1 MNIQSEQKTFDRALQ
16 KLEFD
21 MEWNLEKSSGVRKK
35 LDRQMRREQLRSQ
48 SLKML
53 GYVATVGV
61 AFAFLFLVISLSGS
75 SSEFFNESLVSG
87 TKSEKLYTME
97 MINGKETPVLT
108 NKGMESV
115 VYPMDAYN
123 NIETITGEPTLA
135 VSVEN
140 TGKKEKMFTQAF
152 YPTTSQG
159 RFISVH
165 YTTNDMESVEKMAA
179 HFLPSTPLYG
189 RVIREI
195 NIAGKR
201 GILYEPTTE
210 YGSAQLFIITEKYV
224 YYMSNSGITE
234 KKQGDTEELVQL
246 AKLFNF
252 EAER

>member
-21 MEWNLEKSSGVRKK
+21 MEWNIEKSNGVRKK
-35 LDRQMRREQLRSQ
+35 LDRQMRNEQLRSQ

-61 AFAFLFLVISLSGS
+61 AFAFLFLVISLSGNTS
-75 SSEFFNESLVSG
+75 QFFNSPLG
-87 TKSEKLYTME
+87 TNSEKLYTME

-108 NKGMESV
+108 DKGMETV

-123 NIETITGEPTLA
+123 DIETITGEPILA
-135 VSVEN
+135 VSVVN
-140 TGKKEKMFTQAF
+140 TGKKEKIFTQAF

-165 YTTNDMESVEKMAA
+165 YTTNDMESAENMAA
-179 HFLPSTPLYG
+179 NFLPNSPLYG
-189 RVIREI
+189 RVIKEI

-234 KKQGDTEELVQL
+234 KKQGDAEELIKL
-246 AKLFNF
+246 ANLFDF